1 LRILFVA
8 SEGLPFSKTGGLA
21 DVVEALPKALVAQG
35 HECAVVLPRYRGTK
49 ATAVVMPS
57 LTIPMGGTRLRFP
70 AIADGTVLN
79 GVRYYFVDDPVYF
92 DRDGL
97 YGSGSGDY
105 PDNAERYMEFCRAA
119 IEISKHVWPADVI
132 HCHDWQTALVPVLLR
147 TSYSDDPL
155 VKNMPVVFS
164 IHNMG
169 YHGQFPKSVLER
181 AGIPLTEFH
190 PGGLEFYGN
199 VNLLKGG
206 LVYSD
211 YLTTVSR
218 KYAQEIQTPEYGY
231 GLDGVARGRA
241 DRLVGILNGVDY
253 SAWNPEKDKLI
264 AARYS
269 AKDLGGKHVCKQDLL
284 EVFEMSKEHLE
295 RPLIGI
301 VSRFADQK
309 GFDLIAEKAHEL
321 MREDLVLVVLGTGE
335 RKYED
340 LFRALSA
347 AYPGRVGVKI
357 AYDNALA
364 HKVEAGS
371 DMFLMPSRY
380 EPSGLNQM
388 YSLKYGTVPI
398 VRATGGLDDSIEPF
412 DVEHGTGTG
421 FKFKEYSGEAL
432 LFAVRQAL
440 HHYMDERI
448 WKRIQLN
455 GMAKDFSWS
464 KPAAEYA
471 KLYEAAQA
479 ARGIAPPAQT
489 SGKTASGTAQ
499 QASAGAGQTPQATG
513 KAPQGPGQA
522 GRNQKPAGTS
532 N

>member
-1 LRILFVA
+1 MRILFVA

-35 HECAVVLPRYRGTK
+35 HEAAVVLPRYRGTK
-49 ATAVVMPS
+49 ATAIVMPS

-70 AIADGTVLN
+70 AIADGAVLS
-79 GVRYYFVDDPVYF
+79 GVRYFFVEDATYF
-92 DRDGL
+92 DREGL
-97 YGSGSGDY
+97 YGGSAGDY
-105 PDNAERYMEFCRAA
+105 PDNAERYAEFCRAA
-119 IEISKHVWPADVI
+119 IEVAKHIWPTDVF
-132 HCHDWQTALVPVLLR
+132 HCHDWQTGLLPMLLR

-155 VKNMPVVFS
+155 VKDLPVVFS

-169 YHGQFPKSVLER
+169 YHGLFAKDVLER
-181 AGIPLTEFH
+181 TGIPQEVFH
-190 PGGLEFYGN
+190 PGGVEFYGK

-206 LVYSD
+206 LVFGD

-218 KYAQEIQTPEYGY
+218 KYAHEIQTKEFGH
-231 GLDGVARGRA
+231 GLDGVVKDRA

-253 SAWNPEKDKLI
+253 TEWNPEKDKHI
-264 AARYS
+264 AAKYS
-269 AKDLGGKHVCKQDLL
+269 VKDLSGKQVCKRDLL
-284 EVFEMSKEHLE
+284 EVYGMPHEHIE
-295 RPLIGI
+295 KPLIGI

-321 MREDLVLVVLGTGE
+321 MREDLALVVLGTGE
-335 RKYED
+335 RKYEA
-340 LFRALSA
+340 LFRALEA

-357 AYDNALA
+357 AYDNVLA

-412 DVEHGTGTG
+412 DLEHGTGTG
-421 FKFKEYSGEAL
+421 FKFEEYSVEAL
-432 LFAVRQAL
+432 LYAVRQAL

-455 GMAKDFSWS
+455 GMAKDFSW
-464 KPAAEYA
+464 KRPAAEYA
-471 KLYEAAQA
+471 KVYEAARALRGTVQVAVNSRQEIQTSGQAGTGTGQAPRTTGQA
-479 ARGIAPPAQT
+479 AR
-489 SGKTASGTAQ
+489 
-499 QASAGAGQTPQATG
+499 
-513 KAPQGPGQA
+513 
-522 GRNQKPAGTS
+522 NQKKAGTS